1 MLRFKESEKESIRI
15 FPMNVKLAIRMLNWP
30 ILWRWA
36 ANWLSWCE
44 HDATAAACPPC
55 AAQARRLQEKHLP
68 VCSFNRLMVCSKCGL
83 SSTYWQRWPRC
94 AGKPLLRHKVMRNP
108 VVRSIMAWD

>member
-1 MLRFKESEKESIRI
+1 MHSTVRWRKKIELMRIETAIKMLK
-15 FPMNVKLAIRMLNWP
+15 WP
-30 ILWRWA
+30 VLWRWA
-36 ANWLSWCE
+36 ANWLSWHA
-44 HDATAAACPPC
+44 HDEYAAVCPPC
-55 AAQARRLQEKHLP
+55 AVLARRQQEHHIP
-68 VCSFNRLMVCSKCGL
+68 RCNAYRLMICEKCGL